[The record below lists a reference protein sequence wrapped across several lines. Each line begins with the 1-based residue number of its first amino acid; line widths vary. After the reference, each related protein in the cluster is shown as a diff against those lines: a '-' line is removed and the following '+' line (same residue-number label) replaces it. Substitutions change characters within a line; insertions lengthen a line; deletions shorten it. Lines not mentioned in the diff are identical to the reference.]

1 MILKSFELNKI
12 KLENYNFYLFYGDNE
27 GFKEEISKNFFEK
40 QYQGNVYRYDE
51 KEVLDNVNSFYNS
64 ILTKSFFD
72 NKKLII
78 INRVSDKIRTIVE
91 ELIEKKTE
99 DFEFNQ
105 DNSIEFDDEYRSPGW
120 DRYKKNKILRWK
132 K

>member
-27 GFKEEISKNFFEK
+27 GFKEEIIKNFFEK

-51 KEVLDNVNSFYNS
+51 KEVLDNVGSFYNS

-78 INRVSDKIRTIVE
+78 INRVSDKIRR
-91 ELIEKKTE
+91 LLKSLLKKK
-99 DFEFNQ
+99 Q
-105 DNSIEFDDEYRSPGW
+105 
-120 DRYKKNKILRWK
+120 KIFSLF
-132 K
+132 